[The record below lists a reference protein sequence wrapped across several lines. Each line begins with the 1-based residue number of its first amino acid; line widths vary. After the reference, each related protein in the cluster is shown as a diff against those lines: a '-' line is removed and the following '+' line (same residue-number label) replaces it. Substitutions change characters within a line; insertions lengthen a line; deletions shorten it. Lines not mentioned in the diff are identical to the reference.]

1 MLKDDKKANKTE
13 VKTEY
18 LDSQG
23 RNKLLWSL
31 RSDFAWAGKKIP
43 ESLEIEGEEYRL
55 RDMVRELGEKERL
68 NPDEAA
74 NIRAL
79 IPKLKERAKADEE
92 LLETE
97 ELTKAEAE
105 TLYEEAAGL
114 LRAAMELKDK
124 LEGKGGEKGADEF
137 KKMLNTQRVV
147 DEKGFQQLLKSLK

>member
-1 MLKDDKKANKTE
+1 MLKDEINTNKTE
-13 VKTEY
+13 TEY
-18 LDSQG
+18 LGSQE
-23 RNKLLWSL
+23 RSKLLWSL

-43 ESLEIEGEEYRL
+43 YSVEIEGEAYRL
-55 RDMVRELGEKERL
+55 RDMVRELGEKELL

-74 NIRAL
+74 EVRAL

-92 LLETE
+92 LLGTE

-105 TLYEEAAGL
+105 TLYDEAAGL

-124 LEGKGGEKGADEF
+124 LEGQGGEKGVDEF